1 MILPI
6 SYPHRC
12 SNSTCYIPIR
22 YIAGA
27 IFQHKILGSLCWLL
41 PQVKWVEY
49 KEVAIPIRYSYF
61 LTSGSLQTY
70 PGLLLNQCDGD
81 CKRQCY
87 CKVCPEHIYSFP
99 RLILQLLYMTIFFWK
114 LKICRL
120 LGCGVQS
127 ELKKKGIYQPSQA
140 GRAIIS
146 SFYVLRPFYAYL
158 ATIRF

>member
-1 MILPI
+1 MRPPI

-12 SNSTCYIPIR
+12 SNSTCYIPVR

-61 LTSGSLQTY
+61 FTLGSLQTY
-70 PGLLLNQCDGD
+70 PGLLLQHSDGYNKHHRH
-81 CKRQCY
+81 CE
-87 CKVCPEHIYSFP
+87 VSPEHLSSFP
-99 RLILQLLYMTIFFWK
+99 RLILQLLYVTIFFWK

-120 LGCGVQS
+120 LGCGV
-127 ELKKKGIYQPSQA
+127 
-140 GRAIIS
+140 
-146 SFYVLRPFYAYL
+146 
-158 ATIRF
+158 